1 LNPIRFILTVP
12 LLALPLLGGCWA
24 YVNQVDPT
32 RSLTAMIAALMV
44 SLVATDFSYFA
55 MHMGLSKGG
64 ARFMQYVSIGMGG
77 KMMVVLFSVLIVLL
91 FWPAVKYEFVGA
103 FAVSYF
109 VFTAYEVYGLMKA
122 NNARKLTTQ
131 S

>member
-1 LNPIRFILTVP
+1 MNPIRFILTVP
-12 LLALPLLGGCWA
+12 LLALPLSGGCWA

-32 RSLTAMIAALMV
+32 RSLTAMIAAVMV

-122 NNARKLTTQ
+122 NNARKLTPQ